1 MTTPFGTVLGV
12 TTRPGPR
19 DPVHDEARLRFRSM
33 TAPDGAGSMAL
44 VDDRGRVIER
54 TGELLGGVSIGDDL
68 ALVAH
73 PLDEQ
78 VLLGLV
84 ALVSSGTTPMAR
96 AQVRSVG
103 GPDLAVEL
111 RPLGDAGPARHLVAH
126 LAPVPETARRAADA
140 RHASR

>member
-1 MTTPFGTVLGV
+1 VTTPLGTVLGV

-33 TAPDGAGSMAL
+33 AAQDGAGSLAL
-44 VDDRGRVIER
+44 VDDRGQVIER
-54 TGELLGGVSIGDDL
+54 TGELLGDVSIGDDI

-84 ALVSSGTTPMAR
+84 ALVSSGSSPLAR
-96 AQVRSVG
+96 AQVRGIG
-103 GPDLAVEL
+103 GPDLAVVL
-111 RPLGDAGPARHLVAH
+111 RPLGDAGPARYLVAH
-126 LAPVPETARRAADA
+126 LTPVPGTARRAADA
-140 RHASR
+140 RHVSR